1 MAILYPPVLKN
12 NDIQNRES
20 CPQDKKKKSD
30 LHEDCPSLVQMV
42 EWLEFSLLFKFPHYD
57 MISVTS
63 WMNKWKLRR
72 QRCEV
77 IHNFVLIFL
86 FS

>member
-1 MAILYPPVLKN
+1 MVLFHSILLLESIQLINNSHFCRIYVFFFFFFSCHVWCLAILYPPVLKN

-42 EWLEFSLLFKFPHYD
+42 E
-57 MISVTS
+57 
-63 WMNKWKLRR
+63 
-72 QRCEV
+72 
-77 IHNFVLIFL
+77 
-86 FS
+86 